1 MAVDDPYGRWRLSL
15 LVDTSALAW
24 RRLAGAV
31 QAGRSAP
38 KLRNLL
44 AGALRRKQAVLAR
57 AFPGLPALAGK
68 VNGREVGSL
77 LDALSEVHTAWAGA
91 LAALADDNEL
101 YVPRHEADGS
111 EWRMSELAGNW
122 ILDDAELAGLVEAA
136 CGAGRH
142 AVV

>member
-15 LVDTSALAW
+15 LVDTSAMAW

-57 AFPGLPALAGK
+57 AFPGLGALAGK

-77 LDALSEVHTAWAGA
+77 LDALGEVHTAWAGA

-101 YVPRHEADGS
+101 YVPRHDADGS

-122 ILDDAELAGLVEAA
+122 ILDDAELAGVVEAA
-136 CGAGRH
+136 CGAGRL